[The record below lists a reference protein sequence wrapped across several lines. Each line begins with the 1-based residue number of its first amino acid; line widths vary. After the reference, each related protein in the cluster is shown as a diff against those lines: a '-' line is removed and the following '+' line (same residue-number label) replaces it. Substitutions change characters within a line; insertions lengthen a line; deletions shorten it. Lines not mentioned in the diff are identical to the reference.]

1 MQSIY
6 PITLLIIISNIYIS
20 FKGFKNFSFFEK
32 YKFNIYY
39 LKKKEYYRLISSGFL
54 HVDSTHLIFNMIT
67 LYFFSQVV
75 LYKAGV
81 LSFIFIYIGSL
92 IIGNI
97 ASYYYHFSENNYSA
111 VGASG
116 AVSGILFSSI
126 LIYPEME
133 LFIFFIPIPIPGY
146 IFVIGYMIYT
156 LYGMKS
162 QSDSIGHVTHFGGA
176 ISGILISLLIMPQL
190 LIESS
195 WVIIILLSTIIIS
208 GYYLFKL
215 KK

>member
-1 MQSIY
+1 MQSISL
-6 PITLLIIISNIYIS
+6 ITILIILSNVYIS
-20 FKGFKNFSFFEK
+20 FKGFKNYSFFEK
-32 YKFNIYY
+32 YKFNIYD

-75 LYKAGV
+75 LFKFGM
-81 LSFIFIYIGSL
+81 LSFLIIYLGSL
-92 IIGNI
+92 IIGNL
-97 ASYYYHFSENNYSA
+97 SSFYYHFNENNYTA

-176 ISGILISLLIMPQL
+176 ISGILLSLFIMPQL
-190 LIESS
+190 LIESFEVLS
-195 WVIIILLSTIIIS
+195 ILLVTILIS
-208 GYYLFKL
+208 GFYLFKL

>member
-1 MQSIY
+1 MQSIS

-32 YKFNIYY
+32 YKFNIYH

-75 LYKAGV
+75 LYKVGV

-133 LFIFFIPIPIPGY
+133 LFMFFIPIPIPGY
-146 IFVIGYMIYT
+146 TFVIGYMIYT

-208 GYYLFKL
+208 GYYFFKL

>member
-1 MQSIY
+1 MQSIS
-6 PITLLIIISNIYIS
+6 PVVLFIVISNVYMS
-20 FKGFKNFSFFEK
+20 FKGFKDYYFFEK
-32 YKFNIYY
+32 YKFNIKN
-39 LKKKEYYRLISSGFL
+39 LKNREYIRFISSGFL

-75 LYKAGV
+75 LIKLGV
-81 LSFIFIYIGSL
+81 FPFIFIYIGSL

-97 ASYYYHFSENNYSA
+97 ASFYYHFNENDYSA

-116 AVSGILFSSI
+116 AVTGILFSSI

-146 IFVIGYMIYT
+146 IFVIGYMVYTIY
-156 LYGMKS
+156 GIKS

-176 ISGILISLLIMPQL
+176 VSGILISLFIMPKL
-190 LIESS
+190 LVESRL
-195 WVIIILLSTIIIS
+195 IIIVLLTTILIS
-208 GYYLFKL
+208 GYYLFKI
-215 KK
+215 KR

>member
-1 MQSIY
+1 MQSIS
-6 PITLLIIISNIYIS
+6 PITLLIIVSNIYIS
-20 FKGFKNFSFFEK
+20 FKGFKNYSFFEK
-32 YKFNIYY
+32 YKFNIYD

-75 LYKAGV
+75 LYKVGV
-81 LSFIFIYIGSL
+81 LSFIIIYTGSL
-92 IIGNI
+92 IIGNL
-97 ASYYYHFSENNYSA
+97 ASYYYHFKENKYSA

-146 IFVIGYMIYT
+146 VFVIGYMTYT

-176 ISGILISLLIMPQL
+176 ISGILLSLLIMPQL

-195 WVIIILLSTIIIS
+195 WVIIILLSTILIS

>member
-1 MQSIY
+1 
-6 PITLLIIISNIYIS
+6 
-20 FKGFKNFSFFEK
+20 
-32 YKFNIYY
+32 
-39 LKKKEYYRLISSGFL
+39 
-54 HVDSTHLIFNMIT
+54 MIT

-75 LYKAGV
+75 LFKFGM
-81 LSFIFIYIGSL
+81 LSFLIIYLGSL
-92 IIGNI
+92 IIGNL
-97 ASYYYHFSENNYSA
+97 SSFYYHFNENNYTA

-146 IFVIGYMIYT
+146 VFVIGYMIYT

-176 ISGILISLLIMPQL
+176 ISGILLSLFIMPQL
-190 LIESS
+190 LIESFEILS
-195 WVIIILLSTIIIS
+195 ILLVTILIS
-208 GYYLFKL
+208 GFYLFKL

>member
-1 MQSIY
+1 MQHIS
-6 PITLLIIISNIYIS
+6 PITLLIIVSNIYLS
-20 FKGFKNFSFFEK
+20 FKGFKNYSFFEK
-32 YKFNIYY
+32 YKFNIYD

-75 LYKAGV
+75 LYKFGMI
-81 LSFIFIYIGSL
+81 SFVIIYISSL
-92 IIGNI
+92 IIGNL
-97 ASYYYHFSENNYSA
+97 ASYYYHFKENNYSA

-133 LFIFFIPIPIPGY
+133 LFMFFIPIPIPGY
-146 IFVIGYMIYT
+146 IFVIGYMVYT

-176 ISGILISLLIMPQL
+176 ISGILLTLFIMPQL

-195 WVIIILLSTIIIS
+195 WIIIILLSTIIIS